1 MNKKDRIDLIKQ
13 DLKDSNRILNA
24 LSDENRQKILLVLLD
39 NCLDGGIRVDDIAE
53 KVNLSRPAVSH
64 HIKILKDEN
73 IVSCESI
80 GTKNYYH
87 ITGINEIL
95 SLKKLLNNIELFV
108 NERNGKK

>member
-1 MNKKDRIDLIKQ
+1 MNKKERIEQIKQ
-13 DLKDSNRILNA
+13 DLKDSNNVLNA

-39 NCLDGGIRVDDIAE
+39 NCVDGGIRVDDIAR

-73 IVSCESI
+73 IVSCESE

-87 ITGINEIL
+87 ITGIDEIL
-95 SLKKLLNNIELFV
+95 SLKKLLTDIELFV
-108 NERNGKK
+108 KERKEVK

>member
-1 MNKKDRIDLIKQ
+1 MDKINRINLIKQ
-13 DLKDSNRILNA
+13 DLKDSNKILNA

-39 NCLDGGIRVDDIAE
+39 NCVDGGIRVEDIAK

-95 SLKKLLNNIELFV
+95 SLKKLLNDIELFV
-108 NERNGKK
+108 KERDEKE

>member
-1 MNKKDRIDLIKQ
+1 MNKKEQIEQIKQ
-13 DLKDSNRILNA
+13 DLKASNKVLNA

-39 NCLDGGIRVDDIAE
+39 NCVDGGIRVDDIAK

-73 IVSCESI
+73 IVSCESV

-95 SLKKLLNNIELFV
+95 SLKKLLIDIEYFV
-108 NERNGKK
+108 ESTQK

>member
-1 MNKKDRIDLIKQ
+1 MNKKERIELIKQ
-13 DLKDSNRILNA
+13 DLKASNKVLNA

-39 NCLDGGIRVDDIAE
+39 NCVDGGIRVDDIAKE
-53 KVNLSRPAVSH
+53 INLSRPAVSH

-95 SLKKLLNNIELFV
+95 SLKKLLNDIELFV
-108 NERNGKK
+108 NERNEEE

>member
-1 MNKKDRIDLIKQ
+1 MDKMDRINLIKQ
-13 DLKDSNRILNA
+13 DLKDSNKILNA

-39 NCLDGGIRVDDIAE
+39 NCVDGGIRVEDIA
-53 KVNLSRPAVSH
+53 KKINLSRPAVSH

-95 SLKKLLNNIELFV
+95 SLKKLLNDIELFV
-108 NERNGKK
+108 KERDEKE